1 MAEEIKG
8 LIEKIRQEGIEAAEK
23 KAREIEQE
31 AAKKAEQII
40 AEAKKQYESLISK
53 AGEKAKKDELAAK
66 SSLQQ
71 AGRDLL
77 ISLRKQILSML
88 DKVVLEQVSRALNP
102 EELAKILTTIIR
114 EQKEK
119 PTQEIIISLKKE
131 DAETLQKHFFSSLKE
146 EAKKGIVLRP
156 SEEIRAG
163 FMISFDRGK
172 SHFDFTDQA
181 LAEYITKYLKPKLSE
196 LLNSISQVK

>member
-8 LIEKIRQEGIEAAEK
+8 LIEKIRQEGIEVAQK
-23 KAREIEQE
+23 QAREIEQE
-31 AAKKAEQII
+31 AVRKAEQII
-40 AEAKKQYESLISK
+40 SEAKSQAENLISK
-53 AGEKAKKDELAAK
+53 SGEKIRKDELAAK
-66 SSLQQ
+66 GNLQQ

-88 DKVVLEQVSRALNP
+88 DKVVLTQVSAALKP
-102 EELAKILTTIIR
+102 DELAKILTVLIK

-119 PTQEIIISLKKE
+119 PVQEIIISLKKE
-131 DAETLQKHFFSSLKE
+131 DAEALQKHFFSGLKE
-146 EAKKGIVLRP
+146 EVKKGVVLRP

-163 FMISFDRGK
+163 FMISFDEGK

-181 LAEYITKYLKPKLSE
+181 LAEYIAKYLKPKLSE
-196 LLNSISQVK
+196 LLNNISQAK